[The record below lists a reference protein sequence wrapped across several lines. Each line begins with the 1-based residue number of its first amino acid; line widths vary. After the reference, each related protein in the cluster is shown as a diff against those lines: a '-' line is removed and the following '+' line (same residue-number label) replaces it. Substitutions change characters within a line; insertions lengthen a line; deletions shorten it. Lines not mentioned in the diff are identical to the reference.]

1 MFGGRKTMKKTV
13 SYRFAIVKK
22 GGQYAKSLID
32 DSPYLFFKRKRDA
45 LKACAFDKP
54 SDYTVVKVKVT
65 VEPVRI

>member
-1 MFGGRKTMKKTV
+1 MKKTV

-22 GGQYAKSLID
+22 GGQYAKPFLD

-54 SDYTVVKVKVT
+54 SEYIVIKVKVT
-65 VEPVRI
+65 VEPVRL